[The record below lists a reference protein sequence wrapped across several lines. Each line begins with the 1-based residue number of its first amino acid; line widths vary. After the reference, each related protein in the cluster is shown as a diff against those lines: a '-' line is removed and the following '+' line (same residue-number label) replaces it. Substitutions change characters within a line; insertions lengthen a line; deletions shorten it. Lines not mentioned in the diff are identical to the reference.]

1 MLPSSLVHTV
11 VWAFRPG
18 RSAGSLLT
26 RHHVNV
32 TLGSPV
38 VYLQDELF
46 ATAFGFCR
54 AVREI
59 ELGRGVEEKVAE

>member
-1 MLPSSLVHTV
+1 M
-11 VWAFRPG
+11 
-18 RSAGSLLT
+18 
-26 RHHVNV
+26 